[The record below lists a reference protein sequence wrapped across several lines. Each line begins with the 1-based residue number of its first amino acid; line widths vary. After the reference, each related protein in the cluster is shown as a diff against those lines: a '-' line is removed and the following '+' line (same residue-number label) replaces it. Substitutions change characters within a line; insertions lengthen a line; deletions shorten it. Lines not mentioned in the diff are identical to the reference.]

1 MQNIIYQQSTD
12 NISKCFEA
20 INLKEL
26 DGKTMDGR
34 RVRVEF
40 TRDSRWA
47 DSGSRYGRGKVLSK
61 SFFLGKASFYLTKKN
76 N

>member
-1 MQNIIYQQSTD
+1 MD

-20 INLKEL
+20 IDLKEL

-47 DSGSRYGRGKVLSK
+47 DSGSRYGRGKVVSR
-61 SFFLGKASFYLTKKN
+61 SFFLERASFYLIKKN
-76 N
+76 S